1 MLSNTFTMFN
11 VNSDISYISLVLL
24 TNRPRSE
31 LSYAVY
37 AFTKKKPKKKKQ
49 TRSKTLDGHR
59 NYQTM
64 LTFLKISL
72 YRNIEALKFCYF
84 CLLNNY
90 L

>member
-37 AFTKKKPKKKKQ
+37 AFTKKTQTKTK

-59 NYQTM
+59 NYKTM
-64 LTFLKISL
+64 LTFLKICL
-72 YRNIEALKFCYF
+72 YRNPEALKSCYF
-84 CLLNNY
+84 CLLNNC